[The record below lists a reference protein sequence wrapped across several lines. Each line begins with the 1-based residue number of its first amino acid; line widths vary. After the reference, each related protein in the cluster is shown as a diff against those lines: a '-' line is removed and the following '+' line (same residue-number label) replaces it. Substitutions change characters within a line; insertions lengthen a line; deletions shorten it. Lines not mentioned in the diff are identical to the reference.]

1 MKSRVR
7 GGIFLSFWTGL
18 GVYFALFPPPLCL
31 FDDHGENDIERIELP
46 EFTDEVWHGCG
57 LCSQP
62 RARRQERST
71 GMRAACA
78 IRRTRKKGA
87 LTHSEARILRTR
99 LQRSAPLRDQ
109 QAETLLV
116 LHRPTRTSSA
126 GTTATTRLLPTR
138 RLCQCIQLRWRGSA
152 AHRKSTP
159 NRIDERC
166 LSATFERDWPEFPF
180 LFLQR
185 AIKPFCAPQISH
197 PRSPSG
203 T

>member
-1 MKSRVR
+1 MELGSSFAVKWCFANQPTIIAGPGFPMMKSRVR

-109 QAETLLV
+109 QAEDS
-116 LHRPTRTSSA
+116 PRTASSNA
-126 GTTATTRLLPTR
+126 NE
-138 RLCQCIQLRWRGSA
+138 LRWNDRYDAAFADASALPMHSA
-152 AHRKSTP
+152 ALAGLGRPQKEHTQSHR
-159 NRIDERC
+159 RA
-166 LSATFERDWPEFPF
+166 LFERDV
-180 LFLQR
+180 
-185 AIKPFCAPQISH
+185 
-197 PRSPSG
+197 
-203 T
+203 